1 MLQISRRAAQIAPS
15 ATLAIDARAKALK
28 AEGKDVVGFGAGE
41 PDFDTPAYIRE
52 AAHRAIDEGKTR
64 YTPVAGTLSLRKKI
78 AEKFL
83 KDNGLAYD
91 PAQIIVSSGAKQSI
105 FTALSVLV
113 NDGDE
118 VLIPSP

>member
-15 ATLAIDARAKALK
+15 ATLAIDTRAKALK
-28 AEGKDVVGFGAGE
+28 AEGRDVVGFGAGE
-41 PDFDTPAYIRE
+41 PDFDTPEYVR
-52 AAHRAIDEGKTR
+52 AAAQRAIDEGRTR
-64 YTPVAGTLSLRKKI
+64 YTPVPGTLSLRKVI
-78 AEKFL
+78 AEKFM

-91 PAQIIVSSGAKQSI
+91 VSQIIVSSGAKLSI

-113 NDGDE
+113 DDGDE

>member
-28 AEGKDVVGFGAGE
+28 AEGRDVVGFGAGE

-64 YTPVAGTLSLRKKI
+64 YTPVPGTLSLRKKI
-78 AEKFL
+78 AEKFW
-83 KDNGLAYD
+83 
-91 PAQIIVSSGAKQSI
+91 
-105 FTALSVLV
+105 
-113 NDGDE
+113 
-118 VLIPSP
+118 